1 MKCVIFLSVCLLVV
15 HQSAA
20 YDPNQPH
27 SRQHRQVPH
36 SDLSRYLYR
45 QPSHNERPVRDTQE
59 YKYDFERY
67 NDIHP
72 PNERQTK
79 FQKYDQEKV
88 LNRDASHKCLEYCRK
103 CGSSFGKSYVCAEDV
118 SYHQPPLSFMLFS
131 NKCQMKCYN
140 KCHNTNY
147 RYSTNSL
154 CQKVMSVLE
163 KDDSTPEHPKR
174 HERHHVWVNSQK
186 MYNAK
191 H

>member
-1 MKCVIFLSVCLLVV
+1 MFNLLTLIRIYSLVILYSRLLHSPSVCLLVV

-45 QPSHNERPVRDTQE
+45 QPNHNERPVRDTQE

-88 LNRDASHKCLEYCRK
+88 
-103 CGSSFGKSYVCAEDV
+103 
-118 SYHQPPLSFMLFS
+118 
-131 NKCQMKCYN
+131 
-140 KCHNTNY
+140 
-147 RYSTNSL
+147 
-154 CQKVMSVLE
+154 SVV
-163 KDDSTPEHPKR
+163 T
-174 HERHHVWVNSQK
+174 
-186 MYNAK
+186 
-191 H
+191 